1 MINQK
6 ELVLFPPKDSY
17 SKAKITPVYI
27 MNLLCCYRVKS
38 EGRCS
43 CRGELKLKL

>member
-17 SKAKITPVYI
+17 SKAKITPVY
-27 MNLLCCYRVKS
+27 NNEPALLLQS
-38 EGRCS
+38 
-43 CRGELKLKL
+43 